1 MRVLSPAQ
9 TAFIQTNG
17 MLAFK
22 WVCRRGAQAQQHRMA
37 WVIVLK
43 RRIVLK
49 FGVLMLLPLLVGSHM
64 HCVRWATYVACLVDG
79 YSAGRPKSA
88 KDCDKN
94 SKLTFQLRLQHHSP

>member
-22 WVCRRGAQAQQHRMA
+22 RVCRRGAQAQQHRMA

-43 RRIVLK
+43 RRIDLK

-64 HCVRWATYVACLVDG
+64 HCVRWETYVACLVD
-79 YSAGRPKSA
+79 
-88 KDCDKN
+88 
-94 SKLTFQLRLQHHSP
+94 